1 MAQPRGGGASA
12 LEHVSHVLACL
23 VHRHSFFEDEEPPP
37 RCVRHH
43 DAPAGRMLSIVNCV
57 GRPRELSLSCA
68 RLTPARNP
76 LPSSTGS
83 GRAPCPRM

>member
-43 DAPAGRMLSIVNCV
+43 DAPAGRM
-57 GRPRELSLSCA
+57 RELLIA
-68 RLTPARNP
+68 LV
-76 LPSSTGS
+76 
-83 GRAPCPRM
+83 APENCRCHVAA

>member
-37 RCVRHH
+37 RCV
-43 DAPAGRMLSIVNCV
+43 
-57 GRPRELSLSCA
+57 
-68 RLTPARNP
+68 LTPRR
-76 LPSSTGS
+76 TR
-83 GRAPCPRM
+83 RANT